1 MENLKN
7 YCEVLDLTFKDEE
20 TGEDVAYRRVVWHV
34 GNTVIELVPT
44 KKSKQALQ
52 VLIDLGIIDVK
63 ES

>member
-7 YCEVLDLTFKDEE
+7 YCELVEQLFKDEE
-20 TGEDVAYRRVVWHV
+20 TGEDVAYRRVMWHL

-52 VLIDLGIIDVK
+52 VLIDLGIVEVK
-63 ES
+63 R

>member
-7 YCEVLDLTFKDEE
+7 YCELVEQSFKDEE
-20 TGEDVAYRRVVWHV
+20 TGQDIMYQRVMWHL

-52 VLIDLGIIDVK
+52 VLVDLGIVEVK
-63 ES
+63 R